1 MTDNGNFGPHLLH
14 TNNQQVVLVALSGP
28 SSSGKSTTAKALNRL
43 FEGSKVVHLDDFYFP
58 DHEIPVDP
66 NTNEQ
71 NWDCSDAIDF
81 KKFVDYVSMLKSNNN
96 LTTQI
101 DSLEPEAD
109 LKLTDDEISHFKH
122 VIDSYSHKLK
132 DKVIVFVDG
141 FMLFHD
147 DRISS
152 LFDIRLF
159 FHAKYETLKSR
170 RESRA
175 GYNTESGF
183 WVDPPEYF
191 SRLVWPEYIKTHRHL
206 FENEDVNLELNS
218 HAKDNLKLHDIQNED
233 LTLHDLIDL
242 SLLII
247 LDRLE

>member
-1 MTDNGNFGPHLLH
+1 MTDNGNLGPNMPH
-14 TNNQQVVLVALSGP
+14 TDNQQIVLVALSGP
-28 SSSGKSTTAKALNRL
+28 SSSGKSTTAKALHKL

-58 DHEIPVDP
+58 DDKIPVDP
-66 NTNEQ
+66 TTNEQ

-81 KKFVDYVSMLKSNNN
+81 EKFTDYIRGLKLDNK

-109 LKLTDDEISHFKH
+109 LQLTDDEINHFTH
-122 VIDSYSHKLK
+122 VINSYSHKLK
-132 DKVIVFVDG
+132 DKIIVLVDG

-152 LFDIRLF
+152 LFDISLF

-175 GYNTESGF
+175 GYNTEGGF
-183 WVDPPEYF
+183 WVDPPGYF
-191 SRLVWPEYIKTHRHL
+191 SRLVWPEYMKSHKHL
-206 FENEDVNLELNS
+206 FENEDVNLQLNS
-218 HAKDNLKLHDIQNED
+218 HAKDKLKLHEIQNED
-233 LTLHDLIDL
+233 LSLHDLINL
-242 SLLII
+242 SLIII